1 MLRAR
6 PVVLVGLALF
16 VLAVFT
22 ISCAKPTPTPTP
34 TPVPTPTATPTPA
47 PTATPIY
54 EFLYDTASE
63 EGFQDGECLL
73 DHSYFLAHQLKGLS
87 EKEAESVVSEIEK
100 LSKH

>member
-1 MLRAR
+1 MNTTIDQKNLE
-6 PVVLVGLALF
+6 LF
-16 VLAVFT
+16 YTSAEN
-22 ISCAKPTPTPTP
+22 
-34 TPVPTPTATPTPA
+34 
-47 PTATPIY
+47 PIY

-73 DHSYFLAHQLKGLS
+73 DHSYFLSHQLKGLS